1 MKTSNTTKL
10 KTRFRHLASA
20 ITLTA
25 TVVLPVHA
33 DNMPENFE
41 MKVVGDAAYGQLIQ
55 NGNSEAAIARLDGIP
70 TRKVGAFF
78 KANNL
83 CVAYT
88 KTGELGK
95 AEPACEK
102 ALELISADGRIAAS
116 EKRMQR
122 DFQAMALS
130 NLGVLRALGGE
141 YGVAKD
147 HFTQA
152 LELETKLSA
161 PATNMV
167 YLELKAA
174 QAVSKR

>member
-1 MKTSNTTKL
+1 MHTSNTLKL
-10 KTRFRHLASA
+10 RTRFRHLASA

-25 TVVLPVHA
+25 VGALPAHA
-33 DNMPENFE
+33 DNPPDNFE

-55 NGNSEAAIARLDGIP
+55 NGNSEAAIARLDGIT
-70 TRKVGAFF
+70 TRKAGAFF

-88 KTGELGK
+88 KTGELSK
-95 AEPACEK
+95 AEPACEQ

-122 DFQAMALS
+122 DFRAMALS

-141 YGVAKD
+141 YSLARD

-152 LELETKLSA
+152 LELETRLSA
-161 PATNMV
+161 PATNMA

-174 QAVSKR
+174 QAVSRR